1 MLAAGLIRD
10 DLEAHWLSLAWASSH
25 PPQRPPRSPS
35 GRAPT
40 ARRWR
45 GRARLLSQAKGEPP
59 GSRARPSSPR
69 CCICIVTSAV
79 ARRTRRTNSGSSA
92 PPATRARRAA
102 GAGLVE
108 WTRTKRLDEGCETPV
123 CLVQLGSP
131 CPGDAARHTSSGHS
145 PYRKRSLARG
155 SGLAIAAWLAA
166 RLAWASAHATSV
178 ANPITSSAPAR
189 VRKRSCER
197 RESGGSHWAS
207 SARGLS
213 PRSVSA
219 RAGVRRG

>member
-1 MLAAGLIRD
+1 VLAAGLIRD

-155 SGLAIAAWLAA
+155 
-166 RLAWASAHATSV
+166 
-178 ANPITSSAPAR
+178 
-189 VRKRSCER
+189 E
-197 RESGGSHWAS
+197 
-207 SARGLS
+207 
-213 PRSVSA
+213 
-219 RAGVRRG
+219 RAGDRRMAGRSSGVGVGARDLSREPDNQFRASQSAKAIM